1 MAAKTSKKR
10 ERSEAMKRL
19 SSLIDVKSNI
29 HIHSLMIDSRL
40 PSPKAIFFAIKGL
53 SYDGHRFIQQA
64 IDNGAVCIVHSS
76 PLQIDYNVI
85 TIQVNDVVETL
96 SQVANRFY
104 DAPSRKL
111 DLFAVT
117 GTNGKSS
124 VSALIKQLVSSFT
137 PCGVIGTIHA
147 SYKDTV
153 LPTQLT
159 TPDLVSVNQYLSSMV
174 EAGVKACA
182 MEVSSIGL
190 DQRRTLGLD
199 FDVAIF
205 TNLTH
210 DHLDYHGDMRQYYI
224 AKSKLFSQLKEN
236 GLCVINVDDPYG
248 QKMVNESHARVVCV
262 GEKDTA
268 HVRLSNIHLTSTYS
282 TFDLEDTLRGEK
294 VSIKTNLIARFNIQ
308 NLALALVSV
317 VHHYN
322 KSYHDFLDLVQHV
335 SQVLGRMHRIS
346 EGQDYDVIVD
356 FAHTP
361 DGFTQ
366 IFKYAR
372 QITHGRVLS
381 VFGSA
386 GQRDTAKR
394 KVFGELSD
402 TYCDMIILTEDD
414 PRDEDVV
421 SICHD
426 IAQGIQTTPYVIIS
440 DRIQAIRQAIT
451 LCKKGDCLLI
461 LGKGCETMIARAYEK
476 SDYIGDHI
484 VASAAIKERLKMKDE
499 EKV

>member
-1 MAAKTSKKR
+1 M
-10 ERSEAMKRL
+10 MKRL
-19 SSLIDVKSNI
+19 STLLNVTSKI
-29 HIHSLMIDSRL
+29 HIHSLMIDSRI
-40 PSPKAIFFAIKGL
+40 PSEKSIFFAMKGL
-53 SYDGHRFIQQA
+53 SYDGHKFVQQA
-64 IDNGAVCIVHSS
+64 IENGAVCVVHTLPIVL
-76 PLQIDYNVI
+76 PQGIIGVRVDDVI
-85 TIQVNDVVETL
+85 KTLSDVV
-96 SQVANRFY
+96 NRFY
-104 DAPSRKL
+104 DAPSQKL
-111 DLFAVT
+111 SMFGVT

-124 VSALIKQLVSSFT
+124 VSAIIKQLTSSFT

-147 SYKDTV
+147 SYKDTI

-159 TPDLVSVNQYLSSMV
+159 TPDLVTVSQYLSSMV
-174 EAGVKACA
+174 KEGVHACA

-190 DQRRTLGLD
+190 DQRRTEGID

-224 AKSKLFSQLKEN
+224 AKSKLFSQMKSD
-236 GLCVINVDDPYG
+236 GLCVINIDDPYG
-248 QKMVNESHARVVCV
+248 LKMLDESTAISISV
-262 GEKDTA
+262 GEAKQADVHIT
-268 HVRLSNIHLTSTYS
+268 NIVTYS
-282 TFDLEDTLRGEK
+282 THTTFDLEDRIKKVK
-294 VSIKTNLIARFNIQ
+294 VSVNTNLIARFNVT

-317 VHHYN
+317 VHHFKKEYQ
-322 KSYHDFLDLVQHV
+322 DFLHLTPHL
-335 SQVLGRMHRIS
+335 SQVLGRMHRID

-361 DGFTQ
+361 DGFTHV
-366 IFKYAR
+366 FNYA
-372 QITHGRVLS
+372 QKMTHGRILA

-386 GQRDTAKR
+386 GQRDTLKR
-394 KVFGELSD
+394 VVFGELAD
-402 TYCDMIILTEDD
+402 KVCDMIILTEDD
-414 PRDEDVV
+414 PRDEDVL

-426 IAQGIQTTPYVIIS
+426 IAKGISDTPYVIIS
-440 DRIQAIRQAIT
+440 DRIQAIRQAVT

-499 EKV
+499 EKI